1 MLDLNRIFHCH
12 IKYNLF
18 NSKATLAKNSYNLIT
33 IYKDGKTEQVKIN
46 KDYLFLFKFWE
57 DPKTYVNESAN
68 PQSGLVVYTPT
79 TNFQNEMKYIF
90 FLFFSKGCF

>member
-1 MLDLNRIFHCH
+1 MLDLNRIFQCH

-18 NSKATLAKNSYNLIT
+18 NAKATLAKNSNNLIT
-33 IYKDGKTEQVKIN
+33 IYKHGKSEQVKIN

-68 PQSGLVVYTPT
+68 QQSGLVVYIPT
-79 TNFQNEMKYIF
+79 TNFQNETKCIIF
-90 FLFFSKGCF
+90 PVFS

>member
-12 IKYNLF
+12 INQNLF
-18 NSKATLAKNSYNLIT
+18 NFKATLAKNSYNLIK

-57 DPKTYVNESAN
+57 DPKTYGNEYAN
-68 PQSGLVVYTPT
+68 QQSGLVVYMPT
-79 TNFQNEMKYIF
+79 TNF
-90 FLFFSKGCF
+90 

>member
-1 MLDLNRIFHCH
+1 MLDLNRIFHSH

-18 NSKATLAKNSYNLIT
+18 NSKATLAKNSNNLIT

-57 DPKTYVNESAN
+57 DAKTYVNESAN
-68 PQSGLVVYTPT
+68 QQSGLVVYIPT
-79 TNFQNEMKYIF
+79 TNFQNETKYIIF
-90 FLFFSKGCF
+90 PVFS